1 VVDARSWT
9 WPALFRF
16 LQQVGRVTVD
26 EMRDVFN
33 LGVGLIAVLPE
44 DAVLAATERA
54 RAEGVPTWVLG
65 EVRRGPRGVRF
76 TE

>member
-1 VVDARSWT
+1 MEVGSWI
-9 WPALFRF
+9 WPPLFRF
-16 LQQVGRVTVD
+16 LQEAGRGVSTE

-33 LGVGLIAVLPE
+33 LGVGLIAVLPQ
-44 DAVLAATERA
+44 DAVPAAQDAA

-65 EVRRGPRGVRF
+65 EIRRGPNGVRF